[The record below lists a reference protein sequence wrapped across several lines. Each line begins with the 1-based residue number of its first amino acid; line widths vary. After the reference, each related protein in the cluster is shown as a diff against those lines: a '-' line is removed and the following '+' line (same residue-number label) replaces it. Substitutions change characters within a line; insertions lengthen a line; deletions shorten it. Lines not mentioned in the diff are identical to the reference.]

1 MTNDA
6 YPPWTSEK
14 ANPRWTYEKQV
25 PFLWIIL
32 HLGCLLMGL
41 ALAALTMPGPGEVV
55 LAGRIAFGTV
65 LVLCLVLVAIASW
78 WQTKM
83 LRELRRV
90 SPSPWRWIA
99 LLAAVV
105 AAVLVWTWATGVQAE
120 ASEKLVSLGTLMLTA
135 VLLVPAISVGTHA
148 LVKILA
154 ARTPDAPTR

>member
-1 MTNDA
+1 MTYD
-6 YPPWTSEK
+6 
-14 ANPRWTYEKQV
+14 ANPRWTSEKQV
-25 PFLWIIL
+25 PFVWIIL
-32 HLGCLLMGL
+32 YLGCLVLGL
-41 ALAALTMPGPGEVV
+41 VLAVLTMPVPGDLV
-55 LAGRIAFGTV
+55 LLVRVGFGTL

-78 WQTKM
+78 WQTKL

-105 AAVLVWTWATGVQAE
+105 AAVLVWIWATGVQAG
-120 ASEKLVSLGTLMLTA
+120 APDVLVSMGTTMLTA

>member
-6 YPPWTSEK
+6 
-14 ANPRWTYEKQV
+14 APRWTSEKQV

-32 HLGCLLMGL
+32 YLGCLGLGL
-41 ALAALTMPGPGEVV
+41 ALAGLTMPVPGDVV
-55 LAGRIAFGTV
+55 LLVRVGFGTV

-78 WQTKM
+78 RQTKA
-83 LRELRRV
+83 LRKLRRV
-90 SPSPWRWIA
+90 PPSPWRWIA

-120 ASEKLVSLGTLMLTA
+120 ASEKLARLGTTMLTA
-135 VLLVPAISVGTHA
+135 VLLGLAISVGTHA

-154 ARTPDAPTR
+154 AGTPDAPTR

>member
-1 MTNDA
+1 MGVQLTLMSALVPNLVPATDDSFHAPTIMDLFPPVVAFAGTPFAIDRVMMIRLIMT
-6 YPPWTSEK
+6 
-14 ANPRWTYEKQV
+14 
-25 PFLWIIL
+25 
-32 HLGCLLMGL
+32 LL
-41 ALAALTMPGPGEVV
+41 
-55 LAGRIAFGTV
+55 
-65 LVLCLVLVAIASW
+65 LVLCLVLLAIASW
-78 WQTKM
+78 WQTKL

-105 AAVLVWTWATGVQAE
+105 AVVLVLTWATGVQAE
-120 ASEKLVSLGTLMLTA
+120 ASEMLVSLGIWMLTA

>member
-1 MTNDA
+1 MTYD
-6 YPPWTSEK
+6 
-14 ANPRWTYEKQV
+14 ANPRWTSEKQV
-25 PFLWIIL
+25 PFVWIIL
-32 HLGCLLMGL
+32 YLGCLVLGL
-41 ALAALTMPGPGEVV
+41 VLAVLTMPVPGDLV
-55 LAGRIAFGTV
+55 LLVRVGFGTL

-78 WQTKM
+78 WQTKL

>member
-6 YPPWTSEK
+6 
-14 ANPRWTYEKQV
+14 APRWTSEKQV

-32 HLGCLLMGL
+32 YLGSLGLGL
-41 ALAALTMPGPGEVV
+41 ALAGLTMPVPGGVV
-55 LAGRIAFGTV
+55 LLVRVGFGTV

-78 WQTKM
+78 RQTKA

-120 ASEKLVSLGTLMLTA
+120 ASEKLARLGTTMLTA
-135 VLLVPAISVGTHA
+135 VLLGLAISVGTHA

-154 ARTPDAPTR
+154 AGTADAPTR

>member
-1 MTNDA
+1 MTND
-6 YPPWTSEK
+6 

-32 HLGCLLMGL
+32 YLGCLLMGL
-41 ALAALTMPGPGEVV
+41 VLAALTIPWPGDRV
-55 LAGRIAFGTV
+55 LAVRIGFGTV

-78 WQTKM
+78 WQTKV

-105 AAVLVWTWATGVQAE
+105 AAVLVLTWATGVQAE
-120 ASEKLVSLGTLMLTA
+120 ASEKLVSLGITMLTA
-135 VLLVPAISVGTHA
+135 VLLGPAISVGTHA

-154 ARTPDAPTR
+154 AVTPDAPTR

>member
-1 MTNDA
+1 MTN
-6 YPPWTSEK
+6 Y
-14 ANPRWTYEKQV
+14 ANPRWTSEQLV

-32 HLGCLLMGL
+32 YLGCLLMGL
-41 ALAALTMPGPGEVV
+41 VLAALTMPWPGDRV
-55 LAGRIAFGTV
+55 LAVWVAFGTM
-65 LVLCLVLVAIASW
+65 LVLCLVLLAIASW
-78 WQTKM
+78 WQTKL

-105 AAVLVWTWATGVQAE
+105 AVVLVLTWATGVQAE
-120 ASEKLVSLGTLMLTA
+120 ASEMLVSLGIWMLTA

-154 ARTPDAPTR
+154 AVTPDAPTR

>member
-1 MTNDA
+1 MTND
-6 YPPWTSEK
+6 
-14 ANPRWTYEKQV
+14 ANPRWTSEKQV

-32 HLGCLLMGL
+32 HLGCLVMGL
-41 ALAALTMPGPGEVV
+41 ALAVLTMPGPGDVV
-55 LAGRIAFGTV
+55 LVVRVGFGAV

-154 ARTPDAPTR
+154 AGTPDAPTR

>member
-1 MTNDA
+1 MTYD
-6 YPPWTSEK
+6 
-14 ANPRWTYEKQV
+14 ANPRWTSEKQV
-25 PFLWIIL
+25 PFVWIIL
-32 HLGCLLMGL
+32 YLGCLVLGL
-41 ALAALTMPGPGEVV
+41 VLAVLTMPVPGDLV
-55 LAGRIAFGTV
+55 LLVRVGFGTL

-78 WQTKM
+78 WQTKL

-105 AAVLVWTWATGVQAE
+105 AAVLVWIWATGVQAG
-120 ASEKLVSLGTLMLTA
+120 APDVFVSMGTTMLTA

>member
-1 MTNDA
+1 MTYD
-6 YPPWTSEK
+6 
-14 ANPRWTYEKQV
+14 ANPRWTSEQLV
-25 PFLWIIL
+25 LFLWIIL
-32 HLGCLLMGL
+32 HLGCLVMGL
-41 ALAALTMPGPGEVV
+41 TLAALTMPGPGEVV
-55 LAGRIAFGTV
+55 LAVRIVFGTG

-78 WQTKM
+78 WQTKL

-105 AAVLVWTWATGVQAE
+105 AAVLVWIWATGVQAG
-120 ASEKLVSLGTLMLTA
+120 APDVLVSMGTTMLTA

>member
-1 MTNDA
+1 MTYD
-6 YPPWTSEK
+6 
-14 ANPRWTYEKQV
+14 ANPRWTSEQLV
-25 PFLWIIL
+25 LFLWIIL
-32 HLGCLLMGL
+32 HLGCLVMGL
-41 ALAALTMPGPGEVV
+41 TLAALTMPGPGEVV
-55 LAGRIAFGTV
+55 LAVRIVFGTG

-78 WQTKM
+78 WQTKL

-120 ASEKLVSLGTLMLTA
+120 APEMLVSLGTTMLTA
-135 VLLVPAISVGTHA
+135 VLLSLTISVGAHA

-154 ARTPDAPTR
+154 AGTPDAPTR

>member
-14 ANPRWTYEKQV
+14 ADPPWTSEKLV

-32 HLGCLLMGL
+32 YLGCLGMGV
-41 ALAALTMPGPGEVV
+41 ALAALTMPGPGDGV
-55 LAGRIAFGTV
+55 LAVRVVSGTF
-65 LVLCLVLVAIASW
+65 LVLFLVPVAIASW

-120 ASEKLVSLGTLMLTA
+120 APEKLVSLGTMMLTA
-135 VLLVPAISVGTHA
+135 VLLGPAISVGAHA

>member
-1 MTNDA
+1 MTNYA
-6 YPPWTSEK
+6 TPRWTSEK
-14 ANPRWTYEKQV
+14 QV
-25 PFLWIIL
+25 PYLWTIL
-32 HLGCLLMGL
+32 YLGCLGL
-41 ALAALTMPGPGEVV
+41 GVALAALTMRGPGDVV
-55 LAGRIAFGTV
+55 LVVRVGFGAL
-65 LVLCLVLVAIASW
+65 LVLFLVLVATASW
-78 WQTKM
+78 RQTKM

>member
-14 ANPRWTYEKQV
+14 ANPRWTSEQQV

-41 ALAALTMPGPGEVV
+41 TLAALTMPGPGEVV
-55 LAGRIAFGTV
+55 LAVRIAFGTL

-78 WQTKM
+78 WQTKL

-99 LLAAVV
+99 LLAAFV
-105 AAVLVWTWATGVQAE
+105 AAVLVWTWATGVQAG
-120 ASEKLVSLGTLMLTA
+120 APEKLVSLGTMMLTA

-154 ARTPDAPTR
+154 AVTPDAPTR